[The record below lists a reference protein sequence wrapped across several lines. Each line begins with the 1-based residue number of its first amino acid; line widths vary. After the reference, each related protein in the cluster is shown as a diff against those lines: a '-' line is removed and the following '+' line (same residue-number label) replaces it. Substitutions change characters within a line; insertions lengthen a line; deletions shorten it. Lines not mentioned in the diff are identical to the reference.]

1 MLATCHGSRFT
12 SDPTTINMHLR
23 LEVQQTERTASGL
36 GRDTVLVPIIHE
48 KLPMHSSCTGTWF
61 HRWAASCHVCRHQLE
76 QNANN
81 TEIRAFSRGID
92 SMAEYGATNPQL
104 TNRMRAKEQFHVVEA
119 LNIKRASTYKK
130 TAKQMNLGTLDV
142 SIGSYDALAP
152 AILLWLTN
160 KSMK

>member
-1 MLATCHGSRFT
+1 
-12 SDPTTINMHLR
+12 
-23 LEVQQTERTASGL
+23 
-36 GRDTVLVPIIHE
+36 
-48 KLPMHSSCTGTWF
+48 
-61 HRWAASCHVCRHQLE
+61 
-76 QNANN
+76 
-81 TEIRAFSRGID
+81 
-92 SMAEYGATNPQL
+92 MAEYGATNLQL
-104 TNRMRAKEQFHVVEA
+104 TNKMRAKEQFHVVEA